1 MKNEPVLL
9 RRRSS
14 EERAEAAARVAA
26 QKARASAVKLNKVQD
41 SNGAAQ
47 SVNPY
52 GVKAST
58 NANVVQTLLAA
69 GISVAMFTTAGGL
82 IVAIPT
88 LILHSVITTR
98 TNKIM
103 DDVDQYGLKTLNLL
117 TARRRGTLKEDAAA
131 S

>member
-1 MKNEPVLL
+1 MGLVQ
-9 RRRSS
+9 
-14 EERAEAAARVAA
+14 AFEAVAH
-26 QKARASAVKLNKVQD
+26 ASAEMK
-41 SNGAAQ
+41 
-47 SVNPY
+47 
-52 GVKAST
+52 
-58 NANVVQTLLAA
+58 QTLLAA

-88 LILHSVITTR
+88 LVLHSVITTR

-131 S
+131 GA